1 MTMNIQDYMG
11 RMEKQ
16 LQHQLQRETSI
27 SSIKEVFTF
36 YSTCMEQLVATLET
50 QEELKEVKDVTER
63 IMRGVTLLVGVL
75 VKHHTHEGKKQAKE
89 IRERD
94 LMVSNLHDE
103 LIYQQNDLDF
113 FNEITPQ
120 LKNLV
125 KLYIEKGDVEK
136 VVGEQSE
143 VPQIYLAKVNAMR

>member
-1 MTMNIQDYMG
+1 
-11 RMEKQ
+11 
-16 LQHQLQRETSI
+16 
-27 SSIKEVFTF
+27 
-36 YSTCMEQLVATLET
+36 MEQLVATLET

-113 FNEITPQ
+113 FNEITP
-120 LKNLV
+120 
-125 KLYIEKGDVEK
+125 
-136 VVGEQSE
+136 
-143 VPQIYLAKVNAMR
+143 